1 MGRLGIFGGTF
12 DPIHIGH
19 LAAAERTLSDFD
31 LDRIIFVP
39 ANVPP
44 HKPDRDVTPPE
55 HRMNMVLVA
64 TAENPSFNVSNVEMV
79 RGGRS
84 FTVDTMTYFR
94 EMHPEDELF
103 FIMGMD
109 SLLELETWHNVEG
122 LVALC
127 RLIVVARPGYE
138 LDRTDCRLVNLP
150 PTVWEHVDYLQV
162 PGLDISATDI
172 RKRLKEGKS
181 VRYLL
186 IPQVYDYIQDYGLF
200 GVGYGG

>member
-1 MGRLGIFGGTF
+1 MGRLGVFGGTF

-44 HKPDRDVTPPE
+44 HKPDHVVTPPE

-64 TAENPSFNVSNVEMV
+64 TAENPCFNVSNVEMV

-84 FTVDTMTYFR
+84 FTVDTMVYFR

-109 SLLELETWHNVEG
+109 SLLELDTWHDVEG

-127 RLIVVARPGYE
+127 RLVVVARPGYE
-138 LDRTDCRLVNLP
+138 LDKTDSRLVNLP
-150 PTVWEHVDYLQV
+150 PIVWDRIDYLQV

-172 RKRLKEGKS
+172 RSRLKEGKS

-186 IPQVYDYIQDYGLF
+186 IPQVYDYIQDHGLF
-200 GVGYGG
+200 GGGYGG